1 MTELARIPVASVPDG
16 KAVRIEAGPD
26 GICLVRVGDS
36 FHALADRCSHADV
49 RLSEGEIDTDEC
61 SVECWKHGSAFSL
74 IDGEPQSLP
83 ATSPVAVFHVAV
95 EGDELV
101 VSS

>member
-83 ATSPVAVFHVAV
+83 ATSPVAVFHVTV